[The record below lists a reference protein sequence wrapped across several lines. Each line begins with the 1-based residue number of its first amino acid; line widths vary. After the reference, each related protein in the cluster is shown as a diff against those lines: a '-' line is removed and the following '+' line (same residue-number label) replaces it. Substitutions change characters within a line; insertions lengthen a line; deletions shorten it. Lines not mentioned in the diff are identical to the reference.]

1 MEERTMEI
9 QIGRVIHYY
18 KRIGVAVLE
27 LTDDL
32 GLGDR
37 ILILGHTR
45 DFTQQ
50 VNSMEIDHQ
59 KVQSAGRGME
69 VALLVEEPVR
79 KGDRVYRVAV

>member
-37 ILILGHTR
+37 ILILGHTT

-59 KVQSAGRGME
+59 KIQSAGRGME

-79 KGDRVYRVAV
+79 KSDRVYRVAV

>member
-1 MEERTMEI
+1 MEI

-37 ILILGHTR
+37 ILILGHTT

-59 KVQSAGRGME
+59 KIQSAGRGME

-79 KGDRVYRVAV
+79 KSDRVYRVAV

>member
-1 MEERTMEI
+1 MEI

-37 ILILGHTR
+37 ILILGHTT